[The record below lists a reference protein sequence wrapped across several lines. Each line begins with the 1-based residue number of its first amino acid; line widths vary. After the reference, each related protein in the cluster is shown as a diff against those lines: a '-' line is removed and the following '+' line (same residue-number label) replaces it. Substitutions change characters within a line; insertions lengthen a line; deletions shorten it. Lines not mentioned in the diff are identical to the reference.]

1 MRMSSKTWGLD
12 IGSTG
17 IKAVEVTRTWK
28 GSRVT
33 HYGFF
38 PFSSKGKDDLRRE
51 KLRLLAET
59 IFPRVKSNGE
69 DLIVPF
75 ASHRTMVHRV
85 VLPFH
90 DRKKNEQVLK
100 FELEPLLP
108 FPVEGIVADF
118 YASDEQKPTGS
129 LAFAVQ
135 KEVLGETV
143 ALVKESGLDPETV
156 IPESLA
162 LFSLVRRLGLT
173 SGTTSSLLDLGQEK
187 ATLIVWTN
195 DRLALVRSI
204 PGAGGAGPNSE
215 AAAILFSPTTGGRS
229 AQGKDHPKVEVET
242 ESAPLGRICEEVKR
256 TFLSYQ
262 YSPEG
267 NPVENLYLSGGGS
280 LQPGVE
286 KIIGDRLQKSVS
298 LLDLGAD
305 SNFFPDYPR
314 ETGPVLAVA
323 AGAALGGASTERLNL
338 RKEEFA
344 SSHKAEKT
352 KSRMKFLVAYGII
365 LAVLGFGSLLT
376 DLFLQERRY
385 RDLKGEVKKE
395 FLLAMPGVKK
405 VVNEVQQL
413 KAAVREEK
421 TRLNSLGGI
430 SGSGSPLEIIR
441 EISLMTEPAWK
452 MRVTEL
458 LLQPESV
465 EVNGEADSFDAVN
478 QLKSKLD
485 RSSQYQEVQLKTA
498 RASGLENVIEF
509 KLQMKRRN

>member
-1 MRMSSKTWGLD
+1 MSSRTWGLD

-17 IKAVEVTRTWK
+17 IKAVEITRTWK
-28 GSRVT
+28 GLRVT

-38 PFSSKGKDDLRRE
+38 PFSSKGKEDLRRE

-59 IFPRVKSNGE
+59 IFPRVKTNGE
-69 DLIVPF
+69 DLIVPL
-75 ASHRTMVHRV
+75 ASHHMMVHRV
-85 VLPFH
+85 LLPFH

-108 FPVEGIVADF
+108 FPVEQIVAGF
-118 YASDEQKPTGS
+118 YSPDDRKAPGS

-135 KEVLGETV
+135 KEFLGETLG
-143 ALVKESGLDPETV
+143 LVKESGLDPETV

-173 SGTTSSLLDLGQEK
+173 SGTTGSLLDLGREK
-187 ATLIVWTN
+187 TTLIAWT
-195 DRLALVRSI
+195 DDQLVLVRSVAGTV
-204 PGAGGAGPNSE
+204 GAGLTSE
-215 AAAILFSPTTGGRS
+215 TPGIPFSPLKGRRS
-229 AQGKDHPKVEVET
+229 AQEKDHPDVASET
-242 ESAPLGRICEEVKR
+242 VSASLGRICDEVKR
-256 TFLSYQ
+256 TLLSFEYG
-262 YSPEG
+262 PEG
-267 NPVENLYLSGGGS
+267 SPVENVYLSGGGS
-280 LQPGVE
+280 LQPGVDNL
-286 KIIGDRLQKSVS
+286 IGDRLQKKVS

-305 SNFFPDYPR
+305 SSFFPDYPR

-323 AGAALGGASTERLNL
+323 LGAALGGASPERLNL

-344 SSHKAEKT
+344 SSRKAEKT
-352 KSRMKFLVAYGII
+352 KSRMKFLIAYGII

-395 FLLAMPGVKK
+395 FLQAMPGVKK

-421 TRLNSLGGI
+421 ARLDSLGGV

-441 EISLMTEPAWK
+441 EISLMMEPAWK

-465 EVNGEADSFDAVN
+465 EINGEADSFDAVN

-485 RSSQYQEVQLKTA
+485 RSPQYREVQLKTA